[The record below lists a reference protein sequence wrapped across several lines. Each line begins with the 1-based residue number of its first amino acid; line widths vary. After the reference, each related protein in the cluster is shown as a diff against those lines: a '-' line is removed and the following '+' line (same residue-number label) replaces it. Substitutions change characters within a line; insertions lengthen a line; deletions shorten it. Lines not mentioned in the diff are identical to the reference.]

1 MPARKIETEIAVG
14 GERQFNDA
22 MKGLNS
28 NLKTLRSDMALCAE
42 TFADSEG
49 SIEALTAKQKI
60 LNETADQQAAVVE
73 ALSTRLKDLEDKGDG
88 ASAAADKLRR
98 QLNSAT
104 ADMLK
109 AQRAAKQNAEALSQ
123 AEKAAKT
130 YTPATQKLM
139 AGLRSAQASI
149 VEFASKVVSAA
160 HHVPVLAET
169 LDVISASGKVAST
182 AVKGVGTAVS
192 AVSKPIG
199 TMATAAV
206 AATAAVSALGVVA
219 LKSMAGYAK
228 EAAEAAKT
236 AAESGETL
244 TDSQQKWL
252 EYSESLES
260 LDASVLSAKSALGG
274 VLLPM
279 LQDLSTEGAQLL
291 GDFSSEMEDAAGD
304 TARQGEIMSKYI
316 IKAAQLI
323 KTKLPEY
330 AKVGKELIS
339 GLGQGLQAA
348 GPELL
353 DTGVDLI
360 MELLDGIIEFAPQL
374 GQAGITLVEKL
385 IDGLIE
391 NGPELLTTAVNLV
404 TELVTGLA
412 QAAPDLIPAA
422 LNLVTTLITALI
434 AAAPDLL
441 MAGVELVLGIIS
453 GINDYLGEIANAAK
467 GIAATIGETFRE
479 KAQEFLDIGTNIV
492 KGIWQGISN
501 SYEWIKEKISGWVG
515 DVLQY
520 IRNAFGIASPSR
532 LMRDEVGV
540 WIARGIGVGFS
551 DEMKAVNKQ
560 IADSVNT
567 SFDLRNAQVYAG
579 ESPRGR
585 YYTSGSGSV
594 INLYFYAKTI
604 TQADIDLVVDT
615 VNRRLGEA
623 I

>member
-1 MPARKIETEIAVG
+1 MPTRKIETEIAVG

-28 NLKTLRSDMALCAE
+28 NLKTLRSDMALTTAE
-42 TFADSEG
+42 FGKNDTSLQGLTKKQLILGQTISQQKEVVNAFKTRLEAVEKQYGKNSAQADKARQALNSAKAELIKSQEAAKKNAATLLQASAAG
-49 SIEALTAKQKI
+49 KALTAAYK
-60 LNETADQQAAVVE
+60 
-73 ALSTRLKDLEDKGDG
+73 G
-88 ASAAADKLRR
+88 ASAAA
-98 QLNSAT
+98 
-104 ADMLK
+104 
-109 AQRAAKQNAEALSQ
+109 
-123 AEKAAKT
+123 
-130 YTPATQKLM
+130 
-139 AGLRSAQASI
+139 
-149 VEFASKVVSAA
+149 
-160 HHVPVLAET
+160 
-169 LDVISASGKVAST
+169 
-182 AVKGVGTAVS
+182 S
-192 AVSKPIG
+192 AVGKAIG
-199 TMATAAV
+199 TMSTAAV

-252 EYSESLES
+252 EYSKSLES

-279 LQDLSTEGAQLL
+279 LQDLSAEGAQLL

-316 IKAAQLI
+316 VKAAQLI

-441 MAGVELVLGIIS
+441 MAGLELVFGIIS
-453 GINDYLGEIANAAK
+453 GINDSLGEIANAAE
-467 GIAATIGETFRE
+467 GIVSTVKDSFSA
-479 KAQEFLDIGTNIV
+479 KAQEFLDIGANIV

-520 IRNAFGIASPSR
+520 IKNAFGIASPSKV
-532 LMRDEVGV
+532 MRDEVGV
-540 WIARGIGVGFS
+540 WIARGIGVGFA

-560 IADSVNT
+560 IADSINT

>member
-1 MPARKIETEIAVG
+1 MPTRKIETEVAVG
-14 GERQFNDA
+14 GEKQFNDA

-28 NLKTLRSDMALCAE
+28 NLKTLRSDMALTTAE
-42 TFADSEG
+42 FDKNDT
-49 SIEALTAKQKI
+49 SIQGLTKKQLI
-60 LNETADQQAAVVE
+60 LGQTISQQKEVVN
-73 ALSTRLKDLEDKGDG
+73 AFKTRLEAVEKQYGKNSAQADKARQALNSAKAELIKSQEAAKKNAAALLQASAAGKVLTSAYKG
-88 ASAAADKLRR
+88 ASAA
-98 QLNSAT
+98 
-104 ADMLK
+104 
-109 AQRAAKQNAEALSQ
+109 
-123 AEKAAKT
+123 
-130 YTPATQKLM
+130 
-139 AGLRSAQASI
+139 
-149 VEFASKVVSAA
+149 
-160 HHVPVLAET
+160 
-169 LDVISASGKVAST
+169 
-182 AVKGVGTAVS
+182 VS
-192 AVSKPIG
+192 AVGKAVG

-236 AAESGETL
+236 AAESGATL
-244 TDSQQKWL
+244 TDGQQKWL
-252 EYSESLES
+252 DYSKSLES

-291 GDFSSEMEDAAGD
+291 GDFSTEMENAAGD
-304 TARQGEIMSKYI
+304 TARQGEIMSNYI
-316 IKAAQLI
+316 VKAAQLI

-374 GQAGITLVEKL
+374 GPAGITLVERL
-385 IDGLIE
+385 IEGLIE
-391 NGPELLTTAVNLV
+391 NGPELLTTAVDLV
-404 TELVTGLA
+404 TQLVTGLA

-422 LNLVTTLITALI
+422 VNLVTTLITALI
-434 AAAPDLL
+434 ASAPDLL
-441 MAGVELVLGIIS
+441 MAGLELVFGIIS
-453 GINDYLGEIANAAK
+453 GINDSLGEIANAAE
-467 GIAATIGETFRE
+467 GIISTIKDSFSE
-479 KAQEFLDIGTNIV
+479 KAQDFLAVGTNIV
-492 KGIWQGISN
+492 KGIWQGISD
-501 SYEWIKEKISGWVG
+501 SYEWIKEKISGWTG
-515 DVLQY
+515 NVLQH
-520 IRNAFGIASPSR
+520 IKNAFGIASPSKV
-532 LMRDEVGV
+532 MRDEVGV
-540 WIARGIGVGFS
+540 WMARGIGVGFV

-560 IADSVNT
+560 IADSIDT
-567 SFDLRNAQVYAG
+567 SFDLRNAQG
-579 ESPRGR
+579 RTGDSPRSR
-585 YYTSGSGSV
+585 YYTTGSGSV

>member
-1 MPARKIETEIAVG
+1 MPTRKIETEVAVG
-14 GERQFNDA
+14 GEKQFNDA

-28 NLKTLRSDMALCAE
+28 NLKTLRSDMALTSAE
-42 TFADSEG
+42 FDKNDTSIQGLTKKQLILGQTISQQEEVVNAFKTRLEAVEKQYGKNSAQADKARQALNSAKTELIK
-49 SIEALTAKQKI
+49 SQEAAKKNAAALLQASAAGKVLTATYK
-60 LNETADQQAAVVE
+60 
-73 ALSTRLKDLEDKGDG
+73 G
-88 ASAAADKLRR
+88 ASAA
-98 QLNSAT
+98 
-104 ADMLK
+104 
-109 AQRAAKQNAEALSQ
+109 
-123 AEKAAKT
+123 
-130 YTPATQKLM
+130 
-139 AGLRSAQASI
+139 
-149 VEFASKVVSAA
+149 
-160 HHVPVLAET
+160 
-169 LDVISASGKVAST
+169 
-182 AVKGVGTAVS
+182 VS
-192 AVSKPIG
+192 AVGKAVG

-244 TDSQQKWL
+244 TDGQQKWL

-291 GDFSSEMEDAAGD
+291 GDFSTEMENAAGD
-304 TARQGEIMSKYI
+304 TARQGEIMSNYI
-316 IKAAQLI
+316 VKAAQLI

-374 GQAGITLVEKL
+374 GPAGITLVERL
-385 IDGLIE
+385 IEGLIE
-391 NGPELLTTAVNLV
+391 NGPELLTTAVDLV
-404 TELVTGLA
+404 TQLVTGLA
-412 QAAPDLIPAA
+412 QAAPDLVPAA
-422 LNLVTTLITALI
+422 VNLVTTLITALI
-434 AAAPDLL
+434 ASAPDLL
-441 MAGVELVLGIIS
+441 MAGLELVFGIIS
-453 GINDYLGEIANAAK
+453 GINDSLGEIANAAE
-467 GIAATIGETFRE
+467 GIISTIKDSFSE
-479 KAQEFLDIGTNIV
+479 KTQDFLAVGTNIV
-492 KGIWQGISN
+492 KGIWQGISD
-501 SYEWIKEKISGWVG
+501 SYEWIKEKISGWTG
-515 DVLQY
+515 NVLQH
-520 IRNAFGIASPSR
+520 IKNAFGIASPSKV
-532 LMRDEVGV
+532 MRDEVGV
-540 WIARGIGVGFS
+540 WMARGIGVGFV

-560 IADSVNT
+560 IADSIDT
-567 SFDLRNAQVYAG
+567 SFDLRNAQGHAG
-579 ESPRGR
+579 DSPRSR
-585 YYTSGSGSV
+585 YYTTGSGSV